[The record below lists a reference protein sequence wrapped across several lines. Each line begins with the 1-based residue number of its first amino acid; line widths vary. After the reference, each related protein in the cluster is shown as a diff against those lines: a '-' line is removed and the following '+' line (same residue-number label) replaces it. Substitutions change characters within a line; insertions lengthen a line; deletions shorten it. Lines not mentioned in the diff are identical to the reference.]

1 MPPPAARTKP
11 RSSRADRTAQI
22 LQVAALLMLER
33 GLKGMTQADVAER
46 SGMKATNLTHYFR
59 RKEDIAFACL
69 AQTLDHIEARIEQA
83 DREPDAPAKVSTFIR
98 LTIEHEKGVREK
110 RVPALAPLSD
120 LRAISEPGRGLLVAR
135 FMTLFNRVKGFFP
148 PVEDETGRALRT
160 ARTHVLIEVLLWLP
174 AWILRYSAADY
185 DRVHHRIM
193 EILTHGLS
201 SAREPWAPL
210 ALDPRDAAIEDGA
223 ARRGFLMAATRL
235 INQRGYHGASVDLI
249 VAEAR
254 VTKGSFYHHL
264 EAKEDLVVACFRD
277 SLETI
282 SRAQH
287 GTDDMAGTHLQKLQ
301 SAVAALLGLQLSD
314 GDQLLRTS
322 ALQGMPTDV
331 LRAALDRSN
340 RAAGRFADMVID
352 AMSEGSVRA
361 VDPVVASQML
371 MAAINGAYELRG
383 WAGRLE
389 RSKAVELYA
398 STLFDGLFAEAMPP
412 GR

>member
-1 MPPPAARTKP
+1 MPPPTARTKP
-11 RSSRADRTAQI
+11 RTSREDRTAQI

-46 SGMKATNLTHYFR
+46 AGMKATNLTHYFR
-59 RKEDIAFACL
+59 KKEDIAFACL
-69 AQTLDHIEARIEQA
+69 SRTMDHIEARIEQA
-83 DREPDAPAKVSTFIR
+83 EREPDAPARVSTFIR
-98 LTIEHEKGVREK
+98 LAIEHEKGVREK

-120 LRAISEPGRGLLVAR
+120 LRAMSEPGQGLLVAR

-148 PVEDETGRALRT
+148 AVEDATGRALRT

-174 AWILRYSAADY
+174 AWILRYSASDY
-185 DRVHHRIM
+185 DRVHHRIV

-201 SAREPWAPL
+201 AGSPWAPL
-210 ALDPRDAAIEDGA
+210 QVDARDVGIEDGA

-249 VAEAR
+249 VSEAR

-264 EAKEDLVVACFRD
+264 EAKDDLVTACFLD
-277 SLETI
+277 SLATI

-287 GTDDMAGTHLQKLQ
+287 RTDDMAGTHLQKLQ
-301 SAVAALLGLQLSD
+301 SAVAALLELQLSD

-383 WAGRLE
+383 WAEKLGR
-389 RSKAVELYA
+389 SDAVEIYA
-398 STLFDGLFAEAMPP
+398 STLFDGLFAEATPP

>member
-1 MPPPAARTKP
+1 MPPPTVMTKP
-11 RSSRADRTAQI
+11 RTSREDRTAQI

-46 SGMKATNLTHYFR
+46 AGMKATNLTHYFR
-59 RKEDIAFACL
+59 KKEDIAFACL
-69 AQTLDHIEARIEQA
+69 AQTMDHIEARIEQA
-83 DREPDAPAKVSTFIR
+83 EREPDAPARVSTFIR
-98 LTIEHEKGVREK
+98 LAIEHEKGVREK
-110 RVPALAPLSD
+110 RIPALAPLSD
-120 LRAISEPGRGLLVAR
+120 LRAISEPGQRLLVAR
-135 FMTLFNRVKGFFP
+135 FMSLFNRVKGIFP
-148 PVEDETGRALRT
+148 AVEDANSRALRT

-174 AWILRYSAADY
+174 AWILRYSATDY
-185 DRVHHRIM
+185 DRVHHRIV

-201 SAREPWAPL
+201 SAGATWAPL
-210 ALDPRDAAIEDGA
+210 AFDARDAEAEEGA

-249 VAEAR
+249 VSEAK

-264 EAKEDLVVACFRD
+264 EAKDDLVTACFLD
-277 SLETI
+277 SLATI

-287 GTDDMAGTHLQKLQ
+287 RTDDLAGTHLQKLQ
-301 SAVAALLGLQLSD
+301 SAVAALLELQLSD

-322 ALQGMPTDV
+322 ALQGMPTDL

-383 WAGRLE
+383 WAGKLE

-398 STLFDGLFAEAMPP
+398 STLFDGLFAEVTPP

>member
-1 MPPPAARTKP
+1 MPAPTATTKP
-11 RSSRADRTAQI
+11 RPSREDRTAQI

-46 SGMKATNLTHYFR
+46 AGMKATNLTHYFR
-59 RKEDIAFACL
+59 KKEDIAFACL
-69 AQTLDHIEARIEQA
+69 SRTMDHIEARIEQA
-83 DREPDAPAKVSTFIR
+83 EREPDAPARVSTFIR
-98 LTIEHEKGVREK
+98 LAIEHEKGVREK

-120 LRAISEPGRGLLVAR
+120 LRAMSEPGQGLLVAR

-148 PVEDETGRALRT
+148 AVEDATGRALRT

-174 AWILRYSAADY
+174 AWILRYSASDY
-185 DRVHHRIM
+185 DRVHHRIV

-201 SAREPWAPL
+201 AGSTWAPL
-210 ALDPRDAAIEDGA
+210 QVDARDVGIEDGA

-249 VAEAR
+249 VSEAR

-264 EAKEDLVVACFRD
+264 EAKDDLVTACFLD
-277 SLETI
+277 SLATI

-287 GTDDMAGTHLQKLQ
+287 RTDDMAGTHLQKLQ
-301 SAVAALLGLQLSD
+301 SAVAALLELQLSD

-383 WAGRLE
+383 WAEKLGRE
-389 RSKAVELYA
+389 QAVEIYA
-398 STLFDGLFAEAMPP
+398 STLFDGLFATPSA
-412 GR
+412 